1 MCRLI
6 QWFSKWGLRTPGVL
20 EKVKGGLQLFLEIL
34 PLCSRIYIF
43 FFLQLFSRNYMNFFS
58 EILKR
63 FPINFY
69 KIFPKTQFKCTL
81 TKKVMLF
88 SLITNICVFLVFV
101 LKC

>member
-34 PLCSRIYIF
+34 PLCSR
-43 FFLQLFSRNYMNFFS
+43 NYMNFFS

-69 KIFPKTQFKCTL
+69 KIFPKIQFKCTL